1 MLAGHLAVALASK
14 KVDRAPPL
22 GAAVAAA
29 FGLDLLWPLF
39 LLLGIETVRVNPGD
53 TAFTH
58 LAFVSYPW
66 SHSLV
71 MSAVWATAATLLG
84 RQVYRSWRTGA
95 LLGALVL
102 SHWLLDLVTHRPDLP
117 IWPGGPVF
125 GLSLWNSILGTILV
139 EGSLFAAG
147 IWLYTRATRARDA
160 TGRWALVGLLG
171 LIGVVWV
178 TQPWSPPPPSA
189 VAVAWGGLVL
199 WLLAPWASWIERHRG
214 DVPGGSPNALGEA
227 RHDR

>member
-14 KVDRAPPL
+14 KVDRAVPL
-22 GAAVAAA
+22 GAAVAAS

-39 LLLGIETVRVNPGD
+39 LLLGIETVQVNPGD

-66 SHSLV
+66 SHSLA
-71 MSAVWATAATLLG
+71 MSAAWAIAAALLG
-84 RQVYRSWRTGA
+84 GRVYRSWRSGG

-102 SHWLLDLVTHRPDLP
+102 SHWLLDFIAHRPDLP
-117 IWPGGPVF
+117 IWPGGQVF
-125 GLSLWNSILGTILV
+125 GLSLWNSVAGTILV

-147 IWLYTRATRARDA
+147 IWLYVRATRARDA
-160 TGRWALVGLLG
+160 TGRWALVGLLV
-171 LIGVVWV
+171 LIGAVWV

-189 VAVAWGGLVL
+189 TAVAWGGLVL
-199 WLLAPWASWIERHRG
+199 WLLPPWAAWIERHRG
-214 DVPGGSPNALGEA
+214 AVGVAG
-227 RHDR
+227 